1 MKNLKPT
8 CPSCERPGGALTAD
22 PHCASPICSWNKCN
36 CGATY
41 SRKNGAGFANTPKPA
56 HFPAREAL

>member
-8 CPSCERPGGALTAD
+8 CPSCERPGGALTAE
-22 PHCASPICSWNKCN
+22 PHCSSKKCDWNKCN

-41 SRKNGAGFANTPKPA
+41 SRTNGGGYANTPKPV
-56 HFPAREAL
+56 HFPPVQP